1 MRWAERPLLYKA
13 SKARK
18 TEFLQTPLSF
28 SISAPPLHFRE
39 MEKGQAVLPSHCP
52 MPYPKRTH
60 ANRSHLFQKMH
71 SAIYKIHHISTSLLY
86 YHSAVRDR
94 SVNSGGPIHL
104 NHPIAIVTPLSGF
117 EDWVVVDCINTGW
130 RHPFN
135 HPTASPHPFPDPST
149 PGAGV
154 STAGAATRFS
164 HQTTWPHHVL
174 DLRTPLPRPL
184 HCRRRSRW
192 SQSRC
197 RRPSPLRILVCRL

>member
-28 SISAPPLHFRE
+28 SISAPPLYFRE
-39 MEKGQAVLPSHCP
+39 IEKGQAALPSHCP

-104 NHPIAIVTPLSGF
+104 NYPIAIVTPLSRF

-130 RHPFN
+130 RHPFQSSN
-135 HPTASPHPFPDPST
+135 SIATSLSGSEYPRGRSVNSGGRHPFQSSNNMAT
-149 PGAGV
+149 SCSGSENSSSSSSSLSSSESLV
-154 STAGAATRFS
+154 SE
-164 HQTTWPHHVL
+164 
-174 DLRTPLPRPL
+174 
-184 HCRRRSRW
+184 
-192 SQSRC
+192 
-197 RRPSPLRILVCRL
+197 LV